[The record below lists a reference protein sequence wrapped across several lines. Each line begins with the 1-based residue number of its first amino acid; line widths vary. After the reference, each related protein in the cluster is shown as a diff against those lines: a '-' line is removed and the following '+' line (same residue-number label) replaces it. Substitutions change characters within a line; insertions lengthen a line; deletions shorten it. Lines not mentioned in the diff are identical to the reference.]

1 MGVFGFLVDAD
12 ELAVLHQKLAVGNGR
27 AAELAGHAE
36 KDVAIDILIRK
47 RSVRLVIHDD
57 DIGGGAGLEHAQL
70 VREIL
75 CADLRVVLKQHTG
88 HFAPRDVRQA
98 GVQALDA
105 ERGLERF
112 DHIVCPCVGAEAE
125 QDARLGQRQHRADA
139 DGVGHVGLGVV
150 DDHGVGVL
158 DELDLRGVHVDAVA
172 EDGLLAQ
179 NAVVVQALHG
189 AAAVVLQG
197 VIDVVH
203 ALGDVDVVAGA
214 AVVGLDHAVK
224 RLVGDGE
231 QRVAAEHGGEHRIL
245 LLLAVGDP
253 VGVLLDGLQAL
264 LLAVAVG
271 DLVAQTGADAEFLGA
286 LADLE
291 QGAGDLAVGRVMV
304 ENGRNALLDAVDV
317 QGICGGA
324 GAFERQLAVHGP
336 PRTVEDL
343 IEVRGIVADDGQAAC
358 QRGIDVGMRVDECG
372 HDDAALGVDDL
383 GLRVFCAQRGFF
395 ADLDDFGAFIGD
407 GAFFVIAL
415 AALVAGDDAS
425 VCE

>member
-12 ELAVLHQKLAVGNGR
+12 EFTVLHEELAVCDRR

-36 KDVAIDILIRK
+36 EDVAVDVFIGERG
-47 RSVRLVIHDD
+47 VRLVVHDD
-57 DIGGGAGLEHAQL
+57 DVGGGAGLQDAQL
-70 VREIL
+70 VREVL
-75 CADLRVVLKQHTG
+75 RADLRVVFKQHARDL
-88 HFAPRDVRQA
+88 APRDVRQA
-98 GVQALDA
+98 GVEALDA
-105 ERGLERF
+105 ERGLERL
-112 DHIVCPCVGAEAE
+112 DHIVGPCVGAEAE
-125 QDARLGQRQHRADA
+125 EDAGFRERQHRADA

-189 AAAVVLQG
+189 AAAIILQA

-203 ALGDVDVVAGA
+203 ALGDVDVVAGTA
-214 AVVGLDHAVK
+214 IVGLDHAVEG
-224 RLVGDGE
+224 LVGDGE

-271 DLVAQTGADAEFLGA
+271 DLVAQTGTDAEFLRA

-304 ENGRNALLDAVDV
+304 KDGGDALLDAVDV
-317 QGICGGA
+317 QRVRGSA
-324 GAFERQLAVHGP
+324 GALERQLAVHGP
-336 PRTVEDL
+336 PGAVEHFV
-343 IEVRGIVADDGQAAC
+343 EVGGVVADDGEASG
-358 QRGIDVGMRVDECG
+358 QRGVDVRVRVDEG
-372 HDDAALGVDDL
+372 RHDDAAPGVDDL
-383 GLRVFCAQRGFF
+383 RLRVFRAQRGLF
-395 ADLDDFGAFIGD
+395 ADLHDLGALIGD
-407 GAFFVIAL
+407 GALFVVAL